1 MMHSGSPAS
10 GLNGLLMSL
19 GGTLSLQDGA
29 EGLPADGRFSKL
41 FKQLMETPEGAA
53 RLSQALSDATAD
65 ADMALPESLA
75 GELSEQ
81 DWQQLEAAWQSW
93 QQQAD
98 QPLPP
103 AGQPLPASVEDLLQ
117 QVRSGQSLV
126 VSEPVSEAS
135 GVTPIDGDLMSAQ
148 AMDTAGAGNTD
159 ISTSQAQEQQD
170 KRLGLDVMVSVQRPS
185 VEASVQET
193 TPASAG
199 GTGLNVSPLAEPRH
213 RQRLGPEMPTKSGS
227 TETQSAVTWAQS
239 SGEAGEATVEDAERP
254 TGLQQRE
261 SSDGERMM
269 GESGAK
275 PLELEPARPAAN
287 TAQTQVQTATASTNV
302 PTMAATTDETIS
314 FNDPLVEDAFELQEK
329 RELNQLRGDE
339 RLRERLDLGTD
350 RQGWGLALGS
360 RIVAMVAD
368 EVQQARIH
376 LDPPELGSMEI
387 RLQVQQEQTS
397 IQVQVQNPQVREALE
412 ANAHRLRE
420 ALAENGLALAG
431 FDVAEQGSQQ
441 SGQHN
446 DGGEGQAQSGWMADG
461 DGDEAGSV
469 SESTATAVSS
479 DALLDTFA

>member
-1 MMHSGSPAS
+1 
-10 GLNGLLMSL
+10 
-19 GGTLSLQDGA
+19 
-29 EGLPADGRFSKL
+29 
-41 FKQLMETPEGAA
+41 
-53 RLSQALSDATAD
+53 
-65 ADMALPESLA
+65 
-75 GELSEQ
+75 
-81 DWQQLEAAWQSW
+81 
-93 QQQAD
+93 
-98 QPLPP
+98 
-103 AGQPLPASVEDLLQ
+103 
-117 QVRSGQSLV
+117 
-126 VSEPVSEAS
+126 
-135 GVTPIDGDLMSAQ
+135 
-148 AMDTAGAGNTD
+148 
-159 ISTSQAQEQQD
+159 
-170 KRLGLDVMVSVQRPS
+170 
-185 VEASVQET
+185 
-193 TPASAG
+193 
-199 GTGLNVSPLAEPRH
+199 
-213 RQRLGPEMPTKSGS
+213 
-227 TETQSAVTWAQS
+227 VTWTQS
-239 SGEAGEATVEDAERP
+239 SGEATAEDAERP
-254 TGLQQRE
+254 TGLLQRE

-287 TAQTQVQTATASTNV
+287 TAQTQVQTATAS
-302 PTMAATTDETIS
+302 TMAATTDETIS

-360 RIVAMVAD
+360 RIVAMVAN

-446 DGGEGQAQSGWMADG
+446 DGGEGQAQSGWVADG
-461 DGDEAGSV
+461 DGDEIGGV
-469 SESTATAVSS
+469 SESTTTTVSS